1 MCKYILIFLIILILV
16 IFLFSMCSFLLEMRV
31 ARKTAQP
38 LTLKSGRRGPLQGEW
53 SKRALARRRI
63 FSPKFYNF
71 RGGLKLLKFDVHT
84 PRVRTRSWKQAEKH
98 NVYL

>member
-1 MCKYILIFLIILILV
+1 MCKYILKFVNISICIK
-16 IFLFSMCSFLLEMRV
+16 FSFFTVVLLLEMRV

-71 RGGLKLLKFDVHT
+71 RGGLKLLKFDVHPPQGEDQELET
-84 PRVRTRSWKQAEKH
+84 GRKA
-98 NVYL
+98 

>member
-1 MCKYILIFLIILILV
+1 MCKYILNYPL
-16 IFLFSMCSFLLEMRV
+16 FLFFLLSISFTSYDHLEMRV

-71 RGGLKLLKFDVHT
+71 RGGLKLPKFDVHP

-98 NVYL
+98 NV

>member
-1 MCKYILIFLIILILV
+1 MCKYILKYLHLNFSILLHFI
-16 IFLFSMCSFLLEMRV
+16 SFYVLLEMRV

-53 SKRALARRRI
+53 SKRALARRRN

-71 RGGLKLLKFDVHT
+71 RGGLKLPKFDVHP

-98 NVYL
+98 NV

>member
-1 MCKYILIFLIILILV
+1 MCKYILKYLHLSFSIFSYFISSYV
-16 IFLFSMCSFLLEMRV
+16 LLEMRV

-71 RGGLKLLKFDVHT
+71 RGGLKLPKFDVHP
-84 PRVRTRSWKQAEKH
+84 PRVRNRSLKQAEKH
-98 NVYL
+98 NV